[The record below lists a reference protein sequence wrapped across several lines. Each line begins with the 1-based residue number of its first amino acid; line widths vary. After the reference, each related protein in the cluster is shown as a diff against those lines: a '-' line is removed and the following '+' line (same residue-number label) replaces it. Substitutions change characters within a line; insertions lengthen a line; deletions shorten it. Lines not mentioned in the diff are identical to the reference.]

1 MKPDQHPENKVNG
14 ASFSMDNRGVD
25 EARRQREARDRFDSS
40 DDPLKQ
46 DEIRRVL
53 GQGKPGLMESVA
65 RPIMICLFIIMGGWG
80 FFTFG
85 PALRSEGSQHVK
97 SGISLS
103 EQGRLSEAV
112 AEFDEAIRLDPKLV
126 QAYYHRGNVYR
137 ILGQY
142 ELAFQNY
149 TDAIRLD
156 TQFAPAYANRAV
168 VFAFLGDQA
177 SARRDLEKAARLG
190 IDPVLLEEAKGEVK
204 IKR

>member
-1 MKPDQHPENKVNG
+1 
-14 ASFSMDNRGVD
+14 MDNRGID
-25 EARRQREARDRFDSS
+25 EARRQRAARNRFDSS

-53 GQGKPGLMESVA
+53 RQGKPSLMESVA
-65 RPIMICLFIIMGGWG
+65 KPIMICLFIIMGALG

-85 PALRSEGSQHVK
+85 PALRSEGNQHIK

-103 EQGRLSEAV
+103 EKGLLTEAI

-137 ILGQY
+137 SLGEY
-142 ELAFQNY
+142 EPAFQNY
-149 TDAIRLD
+149 SDAIRLD

-190 IDPVLLEEAKGEVK
+190 IDPLLLEEAMEEVK